1 MEGNHIDTGKRQR
14 MLRTNV
20 LREAEKPSGDVKTLA
35 DSTEVQPLIFEFIY
49 FIFLWQFDG
58 HVCTVEHVGYP
69 CAYHVGSGLQ
79 RKEIVIGTQTT
90 GGNVV
95 TVVLHHISPNL

>member
-1 MEGNHIDTGKRQR
+1 

-49 FIFLWQFDG
+49 FIFCGSLTG
-58 HVCTVEHVGYP
+58 M
-69 CAYHVGSGLQ
+69 CAQWNMLAILVPIMLGLDC
-79 RKEIVIGTQTT
+79 R
-90 GGNVV
+90 GGK
-95 TVVLHHISPNL
+95 L